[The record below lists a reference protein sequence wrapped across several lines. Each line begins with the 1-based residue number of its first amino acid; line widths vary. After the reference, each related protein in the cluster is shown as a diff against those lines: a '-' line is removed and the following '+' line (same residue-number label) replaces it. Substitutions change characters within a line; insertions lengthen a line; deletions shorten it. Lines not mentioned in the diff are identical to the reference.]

1 MPIFPSKVT
10 DPIKKHGDKLA
21 DPMLLDGAT
30 MSSDGYGFRILNCSF
45 KVNDNETAPSF
56 TSGSLKQ
63 IGDEIVSGSGLYVSK
78 ITKRYN
84 RDLTITADYEAV
96 GLEPE
101 CRYQSYPCCE
111 GAGTTSGE
119 PIETHP
125 DFESKIGGNKAEPK
139 NGATF
144 DDKKKF
150 TGFAINDGSLIT
162 SKSPLAG
169 VRTYLSPRNIVRGY
183 FHAANLQDVGSL
195 YKYVGQ
201 KTNSAMLGDWQVLP
215 GEYLVAANG
224 YGFLVTAINIEN
236 ICIKW
241 GKPIMSKV
249 SFELMQGAKPNGWND
264 LIYETAS

>member
-1 MPIFPSKVT
+1 MPIFPSKT
-10 DPIKKHGDKLA
+10 KDPIKKHGDALTEA
-21 DPMLLDGAT
+21 MLLDGAT

-45 KVNDNETAPSF
+45 KIVDAESAPNFVSN
-56 TSGSLKQ
+56 GLKS
-63 IGDEIVSGSGLYVSK
+63 IGDEIIAGSGLYVSK

-125 DFESKIGGNKAEPK
+125 DFESKIGGTKAAPK

-144 DDKKKF
+144 DEKKKF
-150 TGFAINDGSLIT
+150 TGFSIGDSSTVT
-162 SKSPLAG
+162 SKAPLAG

-201 KTNSAMLGDWQVLP
+201 KTTNAMLGDFHVLP
-215 GEYLVAANG
+215 GEYLQAANG

-236 ICIKW
+236 ICVQW
-241 GKPIMSKV
+241 GKPKMSKV
-249 SFELMQGAKPNGWND
+249 SFELMQGAKPYGWND
-264 LIYETAS
+264 LIYSTAG